1 MRPGDIVLA
10 SQINSALISF
20 MDKIPLLG
28 IKHGPYLNSLVEQIV
43 DSTRRIKYV
52 TIIRDRENSNS
63 CTDPYLQYF
72 NPLKAAAWYR
82 QNGDINESCWLAF
95 LSVHFGKNKNSK
107 WKLVQNVYSGLQN
120 GNKWDWA
127 RTSSNPNAFRTWLHG
142 HLIQVKKDCYMGN
155 HRRYISIDA
164 LNDNGTGAVIE
175 SYIDWVNSYRDHQTL
190 INQAI
195 ESCQTPREA
204 FDYLYKKLI
213 YIRQFGRL
221 AKFDFLALLGKLE
234 LAAIEPG
241 SLYLDGATG
250 PLRGAKMLFG
260 GDPKASIDIKT
271 LNYLLDLLDKHLNL
285 YFGMQVLEDAL
296 CNWQKSPERYVR
308 FIG

>member
-1 MRPGDIVLA
+1 MRPDDKRLA
-10 SQINSALISF
+10 RQIYSDLVSF
-20 MDKIPLLG
+20 TNKIPLIG
-28 IKHGPYLNSLVEQIV
+28 IKNEAYLNSLIEQII

-52 TIIRDRENSNS
+52 TIIRDRENSDS
-63 CTDPYLQYF
+63 CVDPYLQYF

-82 QNGDINESCWLAF
+82 QNGDINEACWLVF

-107 WKLVQNVYSGLQN
+107 WKLVQNVYGGLQN

-127 RTSSNPNAFRTWLHG
+127 RTSSNPKAFRTWLHG

-155 HRRYISIDA
+155 HRRYVSLDA
-164 LNDNGTGAVIE
+164 LNENGTGAVIE
-175 SYIDWVNSYRDHQTL
+175 SYVNWVNSYSDHQTL
-190 INQAI
+190 INQPI
-195 ESCQTPREA
+195 SSCQTTREA
-204 FDYLYKKLI
+204 FDYLYRKLNH
-213 YIRQFGRL
+213 IRQFGRL
-221 AKFDFLALLGKLE
+221 AKFDFLTMLGKLE
-234 LAAIEPG
+234 LAEIEPG

-250 PLRGAKMLFG
+250 PLRGARMLFG
-260 GDPKASIDIKT
+260 GDPYAPIDIKT
-271 LNYLLDLLDKHLNL
+271 LDFSLDFLEKHLNL